1 MSSITFRSSLKKMI
15 NNYKLKPLSKE
26 EALKDINGLKEDLG
40 IKNFRLTKNRNNYRK
55 SVIK

>member
-26 EALKDINGLKEDLG
+26 EALKDIDGLKEDLG
-40 IKNFRLTKNRNNYRK
+40 IKNFRMTKNRNNYRK

>member
-15 NNYKLKPLSKE
+15 NNYKLKPLLKE
-26 EALKDINGLKEDLG
+26 EALKDIDGLKEDLG
-40 IKNFRLTKNRNNYRK
+40 IKNFRLTKNRINYRK